1 MFKVLFTDRA
11 KKDLF
16 QLQSDTA
23 KQIKQRLKYFSENPL
38 NYAKKLEETTL
49 GTFRFR
55 VGDYR
60 IIFDL
65 VEDKIIIL
73 RIGHRKDIYK

>member
-1 MFKVLFTDRA
+1 MFKVLFSDRA

-38 NYAKKLEETTL
+38 NYAKKLKETTL

>member
-1 MFKVLFTDRA
+1 MYKVFFTDRA

-16 QLQSDTA
+16 QLQSNTA
-23 KQIKQRLKYFSENPL
+23 KQIKQRLQFYSDKPL
-38 NYAKKLEETTL
+38 NYAKKLKDTTL

-60 IIFDL
+60 VIFEL
-65 VEDKIIIL
+65 IEDKIIIL

>member
-1 MFKVLFTDRA
+1 MFKVLFSDRA

-16 QLQSDTA
+16 QLQTDSA

-38 NYAKKLEETTL
+38 NYAKKLKETTL

>member
-1 MFKVLFTDRA
+1 MYKVFFTDRA

-16 QLQSDTA
+16 QLHTDTA
-23 KQIKQRLKYFSENPL
+23 KHIKQRLHFFADEPL
-38 NYAKKLEETTL
+38 NYAKKLKDTTL
-49 GTFRFR
+49 GSFRFR
-55 VGDYR
+55 VGDHR

-65 VEDKIIIL
+65 VENNIIIL

>member
-1 MFKVLFTDRA
+1 MFKVLFSDRA

-16 QLQSDTA
+16 QLQTDTA

-38 NYAKKLEETTL
+38 NYAKKLKETTL

>member
-38 NYAKKLEETTL
+38 NYAKKLKETTL